1 MPVRSQRLAARW
13 SLSVWIVTC
22 AVTLLVVIVIGGLI
36 RMTMNAVPD
45 DGDGI
50 RALLVFA
57 AFVPAVVLCV
67 TIFFAPLG
75 YTVHSQI
82 IMVNRM
88 GPSIVIPCWQIG
100 DIRRLHRSDLGLTL
114 RIFGSGGF
122 FGAFGRFYSYRL
134 RWFHAY
140 LTNHRD
146 LVLITRTDGT
156 KILISPHPVDAFLD
170 TLDRAREHSP

>member
-1 MPVRSQRLAARW
+1 MPVRSQRFAARW

-22 AVTLLVVIVIGGLI
+22 AVTLLVVIVVGGMI
-36 RMTMNAVPD
+36 RMTTSAIPD

-57 AFVPAVVLCV
+57 AFVPVVILCV
-67 TIFFAPLG
+67 TIFLAPVG

-82 IMVNRM
+82 IVVNRM
-88 GPSIVIPCWQIG
+88 GPNVMIPCGQIA
-100 DIRRLHRSDLGLTL
+100 DVRRLHQSDLGFTL

-140 LTNHRD
+140 ITNHQD

-170 TLDRAREHSP
+170 ALDRAQNDSA

>member
-1 MPVRSQRLAARW
+1 MPLRSQRFAARW
-13 SLSVWIVTC
+13 SPSVWIVTC
-22 AVTLLVVIVIGGLI
+22 AVTLLVVIVVGSMI
-36 RMTMNAVPD
+36 RMTAKTVPD

-50 RALLVFA
+50 RALLVFV
-57 AFVPAVVLCV
+57 AFVPAVILCV

-75 YTVHSQI
+75 YTVHPQVI
-82 IMVNRM
+82 EVNRM
-88 GPSIVIPCWQIG
+88 GPNVMIPCEQIA
-100 DIRRLHRSDLGLTL
+100 DVRRLGRTDLGFTL

-134 RWFHAY
+134 RWFSAY
-140 LTNHRD
+140 ITNHRD

-170 TLDRAREHSP
+170 SLDRAREHPA

>member
-1 MPVRSQRLAARW
+1 MPVRSQRFAARW

-22 AVTLLVVIVIGGLI
+22 AVTLLVVIVVAGMI
-36 RMTMNAVPD
+36 RMTVNAVPD
-45 DGDGI
+45 DGDGS
-50 RALLVFA
+50 RALLVVA
-57 AFVPAVVLCV
+57 AFVPPVILCV

-75 YTVHSQI
+75 YTVQPQI
-82 IMVNRM
+82 IEVNRM
-88 GPSIVIPCWQIG
+88 GPNVAIPCEHIA
-100 DIRRLHRSDLGLTL
+100 DVRRLRRTDLGFTL

-134 RWFHAY
+134 RWFRAY
-140 LTNHRD
+140 ITDHQD

-170 TLDRAREHSP
+170 ALDRAREHSA